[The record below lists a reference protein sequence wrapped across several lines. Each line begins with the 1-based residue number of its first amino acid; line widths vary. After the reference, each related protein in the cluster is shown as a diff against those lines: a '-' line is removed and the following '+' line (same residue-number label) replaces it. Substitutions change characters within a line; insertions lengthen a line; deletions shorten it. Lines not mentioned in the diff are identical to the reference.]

1 MRRWY
6 SEYNDSRSA
15 LRHRGPLPVGVL
27 LLCLILAG
35 LFSTAAVAAR
45 AGASCLVSLEAQ
57 MACGD
62 GACLG
67 CVVESKVE
75 REGEKMVRVC
85 VDGPVFDAAIIDWE
99 AHNTAY
105 DL

>member
-1 MRRWY
+1 MIMMETTADAAMR
-6 SEYNDSRSA
+6 S
-15 LRHRGPLPVGVL
+15 
-27 LLCLILAG
+27 
-35 LFSTAAVAAR
+35 
-45 AGASCLVSLEAQ
+45 GANCLVSLEAQ

-67 CVVESKVE
+67 CVVESKEE

-85 VDGPVFDAAIIDWE
+85 VDGPIFDASIIDWE
-99 AHNTAY
+99 AHITAY